1 MEADR
6 AGGRKPYRS
15 DLSDE
20 RWALIE
26 PIIAAWKARHPSVSG
41 HQGRYPMREIVNAI
55 LYQER
60 TGCGWEYLPHDL
72 PPRSAVYYYFARWRD
87 DGLTQTI
94 HDLLRSRVREV
105 AGRAED
111 PSAVAMDSQTVH
123 AAAGVPST
131 TTGLDAGKKS
141 RGRKRGIATDV
152 LGLLIAV
159 VVTAASVHDNAIG
172 IELLDQVA
180 IDNPSVRTA
189 WVDAGFKNAVAT
201 HGAELGITVT
211 VVQPEPGTK
220 GFAPVPK
227 RWVAEQTFGTS
238 MLHRRLA
245 RDYEKLPESSRAHI
259 YWAGTDRMTRRLT
272 GTTTRWR
279 DTPADDRAGDPAAVA
294 A

>member
-1 MEADR
+1 MGVED
-6 AGGRKPYRS
+6 AGARKPYRS

-26 PIIAAWKARHPSVSG
+26 PVIAAWKARHPSVSG

-87 DGLTQTI
+87 GGLTQTL
-94 HDLLRSRVREV
+94 HDLLRGRVREV

-123 AAAGVPST
+123 AAAGVPSA

-172 IELLDQVA
+172 IQLLDRVA
-180 IDNPSVRTA
+180 IDNPGVRTA
-189 WVDAGFKNAVAT
+189 WVDAGFKNAVAA

-211 VVQPEPGTK
+211 TVQPEPGTK
-220 GFAPVPK
+220 GFTPVPK

-245 RDYEKLPESSRAHI
+245 RDYEKLPASSESHL
-259 YWAGTDRMTRRLT
+259 YWAATDRMTRRLT
-272 GTTTRWR
+272 GTATRWR
-279 DTPADDRAGDPAAVA
+279 DTPPPPPPSNTAA
-294 A
+294 

>member
-1 MEADR
+1 MGVEGV
-6 AGGRKPYRS
+6 GGRKPYRS

-41 HQGRYPMREIVNAI
+41 HSGRYLMREIVNAL

-72 PPRSAVYYYFARWRD
+72 PPKSAVYYYVATWRD

-94 HDLLRSRVREV
+94 HDLLRCRVREV
-105 AGRAED
+105 MGRAED

-123 AAAGVPST
+123 AAAGVPSE

-152 LGLLIAV
+152 LGLVIAV

-172 IELLDQVA
+172 IELLDRVC

-189 WVDAGFKNAVAT
+189 WVDAGFKNTVAD
-201 HGAELGITVT
+201 HGAKLGITVKT
-211 VVQPEPGTK
+211 VQPEPGTK
-220 GFAPVPK
+220 GFTPVPE

-238 MLHRRLA
+238 MLTA
-245 RDYEKLPESSRAHI
+245 A
-259 YWAGTDRMTRRLT
+259 W
-272 GTTTRWR
+272 
-279 DTPADDRAGDPAAVA
+279 PAIMRSYPPAAKPTSRGPA
-294 A
+294 PTG